1 MAQLTSFPQ
10 QDRIRVLAADNTAM
24 NTQLLVE
31 TLGRD
36 SQFNVASP
44 ASKDTEIL
52 AVLKRERSDIALIS
66 ARQGTDSRGGFVLSR
81 EICSSSPGTRVI
93 MLLDSSER
101 TPVVEAFRAGARGV
115 FCRTESLK
123 LLAKSIRCVHEGQIW
138 ANSTELQFV
147 LQAMAEPVPMKFL
160 SASGDSLLSAR
171 EVDVVRCVAEG
182 LSNREIAQ
190 RLNLREHT
198 VKNYLFRIF
207 DKLGVSSRV
216 EVVLYA
222 LGNHSAA
229 PNDDSGTSSKDSVVS
244 TKKETPSAPLVS
256 RADLPVRVMRR

>member
-10 QDRIRVLAADNTAM
+10 QDRIRVLAADNTSM

-36 SQFNVASP
+36 NQFNVASP
-44 ASKDTEIL
+44 ASKEGEIL
-52 AVLKRERSDIALIS
+52 AVLKRERSDVALIS
-66 ARQGTDSRGGFVLSR
+66 ARQGTDSRGGFGLSR
-81 EICSSSPGTRVI
+81 EICSASPATRVI

-101 TPVVEAFRAGARGV
+101 TPVVEAVRAGARGF

-138 ANSTELQFV
+138 ANSTELQF
-147 LQAMAEPVPMKFL
+147 LLEAMAEPFPMKFL
-160 SASGDSLLSAR
+160 SANGESLLSAR
-171 EVDVVRCVAEG
+171 ETDVVRCVAEG
-182 LSNREIAQ
+182 LSNREIAR
-190 RLNLREHT
+190 RLKLTEHT

-222 LGNHSAA
+222 L
-229 PNDDSGTSSKDSVVS
+229 SGGATPRTNASSPSGRSRPVASVPAKPGAMSVAIRKRS
-244 TKKETPSAPLVS
+244 T
-256 RADLPVRVMRR
+256 